1 MARIKVFN
9 KEYLTKE
16 LGLPYDCKLI
26 EDDIIDTTRWSIVH
40 EIVFEDKGKFY
51 MTTYSEGAT
60 EYQDERPWE
69 YEDEVKCTEV
79 ELKEVKVKKWI
90 PVDDE

>member
-90 PVDDE
+90 PVEY

>member
-1 MARIKVFN
+1 MTKKFSR
-9 KEYLTKE
+9 EYLTKE

-26 EDDIIDTTRWSIVH
+26 KDDIIDTTRWSIVH

-90 PVDDE
+90 PVED